1 MAKIIE
7 KWVAASDDGERKFW
21 VVPVINPEG
30 TIKYPRVSPH
40 TSNSLI
46 KSVYSERSMDPR
58 LVGVQLAPG
67 LEDHGWQLVADNYV
81 ENDMAAAWPHFQ
93 AWMRSTPMMGAGDAV
108 AAFPEKYLPPGCA
121 ERKAGRA
128 DHQSKAEEIVI
139 AELDER
145 RDRTSRTKRIRA
157 EVE

>member
-1 MAKIIE
+1 MAKISE
-7 KWVAASDDGERKFW
+7 KWVTASDAGERKVW
-21 VVPVINPEG
+21 IVPVINPAG
-30 TIKYPRVSPH
+30 TIKFPRVSPQ
-40 TSNSLI
+40 TSNSLV
-46 KSVYSERSMDPR
+46 KCVYDERSMDPR
-58 LVGVQLAPG
+58 LVSVQLAPG
-67 LEDHGWQLVADNYV
+67 LEDNGWQLVSDNYA